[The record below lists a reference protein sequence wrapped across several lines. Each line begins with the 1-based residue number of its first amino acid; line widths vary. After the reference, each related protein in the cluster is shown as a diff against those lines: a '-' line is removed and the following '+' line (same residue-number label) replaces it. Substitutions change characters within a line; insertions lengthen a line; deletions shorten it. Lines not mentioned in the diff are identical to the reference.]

1 MYQGNP
7 DLRKTNEVI
16 EYEPWMID
24 EIIKCS
30 EDIIYFAEK
39 YFTIINIDTGKQLIE
54 LYDFQKKMLKAF
66 INPPNNKRHCIV
78 KASRQCGK
86 CVQEDSIVK
95 IRNKKTGEIKEI
107 SLGEFYKQVKT

>member
-30 EDIIYFAEK
+30 EDIIYFAE
-39 YFTIINIDTGKQLIE
+39 NIL
-54 LYDFQKKMLKAF
+54 L
-66 INPPNNKRHCIV
+66 
-78 KASRQCGK
+78 
-86 CVQEDSIVK
+86 
-95 IRNKKTGEIKEI
+95 
-107 SLGEFYKQVKT
+107 